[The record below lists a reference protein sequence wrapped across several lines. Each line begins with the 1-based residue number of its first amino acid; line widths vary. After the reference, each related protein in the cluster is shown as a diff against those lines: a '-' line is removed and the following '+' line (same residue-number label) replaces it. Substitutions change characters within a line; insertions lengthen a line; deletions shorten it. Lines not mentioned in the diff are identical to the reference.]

1 MQLQI
6 VWFKRD
12 LRTVD
17 HAALAAACASGPV
30 LCLYV
35 VENDYWQL
43 NSTSNRQWL
52 FIRESLIDLDRQLK
66 RLGGELIIVQGDVIA
81 VLDAVKSRF
90 GCFSLHSHQETGN
103 LWTFERDI
111 RVSKWCIFNACQWRE
126 YVQNGVFRP
135 ASRRRGKFKEYWDS
149 WSNRPQA
156 ILPHNFLFVSRL
168 KAGLVPFSLPL
179 KIKDD
184 VIPCP
189 SRQVGGRSIGLSV
202 LHSFISERSRAY

>member
-52 FIRESLIDLDRQLK
+52 FIRESLIDFK
-66 RLGGELIIVQGDVIA
+66 IV
-81 VLDAVKSRF
+81 
-90 GCFSLHSHQETGN
+90 N
-103 LWTFERDI
+103 
-111 RVSKWCIFNACQWRE
+111 SK
-126 YVQNGVFRP
+126 
-135 ASRRRGKFKEYWDS
+135 
-149 WSNRPQA
+149 
-156 ILPHNFLFVSRL
+156 
-168 KAGLVPFSLPL
+168 GLV
-179 KIKDD
+179 
-184 VIPCP
+184 VN
-189 SRQVGGRSIGLSV
+189 
-202 LHSFISERSRAY
+202 

>member
-81 VLDAVKSRF
+81 VFTENDT
-90 GCFSLHSHQETGN
+90 H
-103 LWTFERDI
+103 
-111 RVSKWCIFNACQWRE
+111 
-126 YVQNGVFRP
+126 
-135 ASRRRGKFKEYWDS
+135 
-149 WSNRPQA
+149 
-156 ILPHNFLFVSRL
+156 
-168 KAGLVPFSLPL
+168 PF
-179 KIKDD
+179 
-184 VIPCP
+184 
-189 SRQVGGRSIGLSV
+189 
-202 LHSFISERSRAY
+202 